1 MKYIIATKEDL
12 ELIYKLVQDT
22 ITTVYPK
29 YYPKE
34 VVDFFCELH
43 SRENILKDIVNDYV
57 KMLFVNDILVGTGSS
72 KENYI
77 TRVFVLPD
85 FQGRGYGSFIM
96 DSLEKEIAEK
106 YDTIYLDASLAA
118 CQLYEH
124 RGYKTKKHERWGVEN
139 GVVLVYEIMGK
150 QYSYQMKN
158 IGNNL

>member
-1 MKYIIATKEDL
+1 MKYITATAEHL
-12 ELIYKLVQDT
+12 EQIYNLVQNT

-43 SRENILKDIVNDYV
+43 NRENILKDIENDYV
-57 KMLFVNDILVGTGSS
+57 KMLFADGILVGTGSS
-72 KENYI
+72 KENHI

-85 FQGRGYGSFIM
+85 FQGKGYGSYIM

-106 YDTIYLDASLAA
+106 YDIIYLDASLAA

-124 RGYKTKKHERWGVEN
+124 RGYKTKKHERWEVEN
-139 GVVLVYEIMGK
+139 GVVLVYEIMEK
-150 QYSYQMKN
+150 
-158 IGNNL
+158 